1 MDFYRLL
8 KLFGKLKSP
17 KARLLGLYVMHTA
30 RRRYIGIYLDPVL
43 SCNFRC
49 KMCYFSDEEK
59 RKEMHGILSEQDME
73 TIAKALFHHALKL
86 QIGCGAE
93 PSLYKNLTGIVRL
106 GKQYNVPYISLTT
119 NGNLLTKEQLFSMAE
134 AGLDEIT
141 LSTHGIRKETYEHLM
156 TNGKYDLFL
165 QLLDNL
171 NSAVFFLVRKFYMLR
186 CLFGTLYV
194 DMRCFGV
201 SWFFSKHKIPHPNQW
216 GILRFI
222 RHFE

>member
-73 TIAKALFHHALKL
+73 TIAKALFHRALKL
-86 QIGCGAE
+86 QIGCGALQK
-93 PSLYKNLTGIVRL
+93 SDWYRSFRQTI
-106 GKQYNVPYISLTT
+106 QCAIH
-119 NGNLLTKEQLFSMAE
+119 
-134 AGLDEIT
+134 IT
-141 LSTHGIRKETYEHLM
+141 H
-156 TNGKYDLFL
+156 
-165 QLLDNL
+165 
-171 NSAVFFLVRKFYMLR
+171 
-186 CLFGTLYV
+186 
-194 DMRCFGV
+194 
-201 SWFFSKHKIPHPNQW
+201 NQ
-216 GILRFI
+216 R
-222 RHFE
+222 